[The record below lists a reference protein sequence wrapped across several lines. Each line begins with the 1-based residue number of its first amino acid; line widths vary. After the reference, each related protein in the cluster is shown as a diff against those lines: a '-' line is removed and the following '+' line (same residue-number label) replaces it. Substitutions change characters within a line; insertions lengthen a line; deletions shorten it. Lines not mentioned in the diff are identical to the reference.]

1 MASNIDDEPI
11 PTRRQTQ
18 TTEVQQPPE
27 PEPLSA
33 ISTPATATAPKGH
46 IIDDSARGTIFWEA
60 DIEEEE
66 GQKVEEPGNTSGE
79 GEGGDPSPLNP
90 QAFGSSFRIEW
101 LSTERLP
108 FYRTRG
114 LRNPWN
120 SNREVKIARDG
131 TELEPSVGKR
141 LVSMFPRSQMPPLS
155 PNAARTPQHL
165 QQGYPRSY

>member
-1 MASNIDDEPI
+1 MTSNIDDEAI
-11 PTRRQTQ
+11 PTPQPSQR
-18 TTEVQQPPE
+18 TELQRTPE
-27 PEPLSA
+27 PEPLSS
-33 ISTPATATAPKGH
+33 IPTPATVTAPKGH

-60 DIEEEE
+60 DVEEEE
-66 GQKVEEPGNTSGE
+66 GQRAEEPGNTSGE
-79 GEGGDPSPLNP
+79 GEGAEPSSFNP
-90 QAFGSSFRIEW
+90 QAFGNSFRIEW

-141 LVSMFPRSQMPPLS
+141 LVSMFHRPQMPPLS
-155 PNAARTPQHL
+155 PNSARTPQHL
-165 QQGYPRSY
+165 QPGYSRPY